1 MIFSF
6 KCQDTKELWD
16 TGKNRRIPPDIQRV
30 ALRKLTQLHTA
41 KLLTDLRIPPN
52 NRLESLNYDR
62 LGQYSIRI
70 NSQWRIC
77 FVWEDG
83 QIHHVEI
90 IDYH

>member
-6 KCQDTKELWD
+6 KCKKTQEFWI
-16 TGKNRRIPPDIQRV
+16 TGKSKKIPFELQRV
-30 ALRKLTQLHTA
+30 ALRKLVQLHTA
-41 KLLTDLRIPPN
+41 KSLEDLRVPPN

-70 NSQWRIC
+70 NNQWRIC

-83 QIHHVEI
+83 QAHHVEI
-90 IDYH
+90 VDYH